1 MADVKLMLTPYLSFN
16 GNAAEAMR
24 FYKSVIGGELKME
37 TFEEAKAPYGPGEKD
52 RIIHATLKYGDFL
65 LMAAD
70 GRADMKVVFGDNVNL
85 SITGPDAERLTG
97 IFNGFAKGGK
107 VTMPLAKQ
115 FWGDTFGMLAD
126 KFGVHWMISISAQ
139 PM

>member
-1 MADVKLMLTPYLSFN
+1 MADEKLMLTPYLSFN

-24 FYKSVIGGELKME
+24 FHQLVIGGELKME
-37 TFEEAKAPYGPGEKD
+37 TFEDAKVSHRPGEKD
-52 RIIHATLKYGDFL
+52 RIIHATLRYGDFL
-65 LMAAD
+65 LMTAD
-70 GRADMKVVFGDNVNL
+70 ERIDMKVVFGDNINL
-85 SITGPDAERLTG
+85 SITSSDAERLTG
-97 IFNGFAKGGK
+97 IFNGLAKGGK

-126 KFGVHWMISISAQ
+126 KFGVHWMLSISAQ

>member
-1 MADVKLMLTPYLSFN
+1 MLTPYLSFN
-16 GNAAEAMR
+16 GNDAEAMR
-24 FYKSVIGGELKME
+24 FYQSVIGGELKME
-37 TFEEAKAPYGPGEKD
+37 TFEDAKVPHGPGEKD
-52 RIIHATLKYGDFL
+52 RIIHATLRYGDFL

-70 GRADMKVVFGDNVNL
+70 GRIEMKVVFGDNINL
-85 SITGPDAERLTG
+85 SITGPDAEKLRG
-97 IFNGFAKGGK
+97 IFNDLAKGGK

-139 PM
+139 PK